1 MIGPTDVNY
10 LANIYALKAAGCTHV
25 IASGAVGSLREE
37 VQPKDV
43 VIPDQ
48 IIDKTTRRVP
58 TFFDQAAAVH
68 VERSGQP
75 VLPGASQAPAELCLR
90 SQDPRPRR
98 RHVRVHGRAG
108 VFHAGRKRNAP
119 GLGRHAHRHDGCAE
133 FKLAREAE
141 LAYALVCLPSDYDCW
156 RPAPASCP
164 NTNF

>member
-1 MIGPTDVNY
+1 M
-10 LANIYALKAAGCTHV
+10 

-68 VERSGQP
+68 VELASPFCP
-75 VLPGASQAPAELCLR
+75 VL
-90 SQDPRPRR
+90 R
-98 RHVRVHGRAG
+98 RHLLNCASAVKTRVHDGGTYVCMEGPAFSTRAESEMHRAWG
-108 VFHAGRKRNAP
+108 GTLIGMTAAP
-119 GLGRHAHRHDGCAE
+119 E